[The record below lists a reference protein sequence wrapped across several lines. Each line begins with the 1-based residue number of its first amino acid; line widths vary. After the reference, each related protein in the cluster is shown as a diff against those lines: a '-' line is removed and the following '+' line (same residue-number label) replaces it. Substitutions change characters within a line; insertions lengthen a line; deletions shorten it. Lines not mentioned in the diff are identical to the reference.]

1 MSVKLKSNF
10 ISLNILDDNMY
21 AKLERGK
28 KKREC
33 SEKNRLM
40 TDSIR
45 RDKSLN
51 EWVKWDIKELSV
63 TELGRWLWLDAS

>member
-1 MSVKLKSNF
+1 MSVMSVTLKSNF

-28 KKREC
+28 KREC
-33 SEKNRLM
+33 SGRSRLM

-51 EWVKWDIKELSV
+51 EWVKWDDKELSV
-63 TELGRWLWLDAS
+63 TELWRLL

>member
-1 MSVKLKSNF
+1 MSVMSVTVKSNF

-28 KKREC
+28 KREC
-33 SEKNRLM
+33 SGRNRLM
-40 TDSIR
+40 TNPIR

-51 EWVKWDIKELSV
+51 E
-63 TELGRWLWLDAS
+63 

>member
-1 MSVKLKSNF
+1 MSVMSVTLKSNF

-21 AKLERGK
+21 AKLEGG

-33 SEKNRLM
+33 SGRSRLM
-40 TDSIR
+40 TDPIR

-51 EWVKWDIKELSV
+51 EWVKWDDKELSV
-63 TELGRWLWLDAS
+63 TELWKLL

>member
-1 MSVKLKSNF
+1 MSVMSVTVKSNF

-28 KKREC
+28 KREC
-33 SEKNRLM
+33 SGRNRLM
-40 TDSIR
+40 TNPIR

-63 TELGRWLWLDAS
+63 TELWRLL

>member
-28 KKREC
+28 KKKRMFR
-33 SEKNRLM
+33 K
-40 TDSIR
+40 
-45 RDKSLN
+45 K
-51 EWVKWDIKELSV
+51 
-63 TELGRWLWLDAS
+63 